1 MDELKY
7 KVGIETD
14 RISPE
19 QLIDPEALNKLVELN
34 GQIDSYKAQLKELA
48 EAEKQQGSLSEDQ
61 KKQQEQLKLALKDTQ
76 NEYRAV
82 QKGIQTVDNAV
93 KSSITTYQGLV
104 NENKALMDAM
114 RNLPLDD
121 TTGEL
126 QRLQE
131 QYNANNEKLKEFD
144 ASLGNHQRNVGNYG
158 NSLKGMQG
166 QLSAL
171 PGPIGK
177 ITKAKTLLNVV
188 LNANPF
194 LLIVTAVGLLIA
206 GLSKLQPVVDF
217 ATKQWE
223 ILTNIFKFAVDK
235 VGAFFGLIEGNNKTL
250 GEIIAKTAALAD
262 AEVRL
267 RDAKREQI
275 VLLAEEDKLVSELRL
290 KAADQT
296 LSEQERLDTLV
307 EIEEVERRSLQK
319 KIELAKEELRIAEER
334 AEISHS
340 DAATLE
346 DIANKRAAILN
357 LETETNNFL
366 IRITQRRTGLEVK
379 AIEETKRANEEAHKR
394 RLEQIKKEENARYE
408 AWFKGQEEIRKAEE
422 AAAFIDYIELQ
433 IDAEEK
439 VNDLKL
445 ALNRQYAEALNN
457 QLTEM
462 LEEQGKFVESAEQ
475 QRLIRQQELEQLYL
489 MAGLNEYE
497 AYNSAKEQ
505 ADLEYESK
513 LKEAK
518 QREIDLEKAT
528 QEAKLALAQTTASNL
543 VSIGEGL
550 FGKSK
555 ALAVAQAIIDTFGAA
570 NNAAKNTPGGV
581 IAKSIAAAAM
591 VAQGLANVRKILS
604 TKPGGGGAGGGGMA
618 APRPAMSTMAVS
630 PAGNIVSPDFAR
642 GQLAGQVATD
652 ATSPGMQLR
661 PVQVSANVDRRGLAI
676 AVREGERSIRTQQF
690 DFK

>member
-1 MDELKY
+1 MEELKY
-7 KVGIETD
+7 KVGFETD
-14 RISPE
+14 PIKPSE
-19 QLIDPEALNKLVELN
+19 LVDPSAIQALVEL
-34 GQIDSYKAQLKELA
+34 QKEVEAYKQQLKEL
-48 EAEKQQGSLSEDQ
+48 EKVEKEQGQLTEEQSAQQQQLRLDLKATQDQ
-61 KKQQEQLKLALKDTQ
+61 YARINREIQ
-76 NEYRAV
+76 NHTKAANEN
-82 QKGIQTVDNAV
+82 TN
-93 KSSITTYQGLV
+93 TYQGLV
-104 NENKALMDAM
+104 NENKRLMDAM

-131 QYNANNEKLKEFD
+131 QYNRNNDTLKEFD
-144 ASLGNHQRNVGNYG
+144 AKLGNHQRNVGNYTSALDG
-158 NSLKGMQG
+158 TAAI
-166 QLSAL
+166 LSKL
-171 PGPIGK
+171 PGPIAGANRGVE
-177 ITKAKTLLNVV
+177 IFNATLK
-188 LNANPF
+188 ANPMG
-194 LLIVTAVGLLIA
+194 LLVAAIVGLLAIFTKLEPVQKVINHLTMVFGETLTFVSNALSTWIDGQERNIRSLKEQIELTKQLNLAEKNLAIA
-206 GLSKLQPVVDF
+206 RGQTPVAIANVEQEIAKINLRLAEGNLSQAERSKLLEDLAKKENDIIELKKNELLIERNALALQLEKVRGTEKEQDVRDSILATEAALIALDTEGINARTTATNKQNEARKKASEDEQKRIEQEKAAMESLAAARSALTEKSLQDLEKIRKDELSF
-217 ATKQWE
+217 ADTLIGDIDIEDSKG
-223 ILTNIFKFAVDK
+223 KFALV
-235 VGAFFGLIEGNNKTL
+235 AELLNKELTSQT
-250 GEIIAKTAALAD
+250 IA
-262 AEVRL
+262 R
-267 RDAKREQI
+267 
-275 VLLAEEDKLVSELRL
+275 
-290 KAADQT
+290 
-296 LSEQERLDTLV
+296 
-307 EIEEVERRSLQK
+307 
-319 KIELAKEELRIAEER
+319 
-334 AEISHS
+334 
-340 DAATLE
+340 
-346 DIANKRAAILN
+346 
-357 LETETNNFL
+357 
-366 IRITQRRTGLEVK
+366 
-379 AIEETKRANEEAHKR
+379 
-394 RLEQIKKEENARYE
+394 
-408 AWFKGQEEIRKAEE
+408 
-422 AAAFIDYIELQ
+422 
-433 IDAEEK
+433 
-439 VNDLKL
+439 
-445 ALNRQYAEALNN
+445 
-457 QLTEM
+457 